1 MGPQLF
7 KSSMIGFI
15 CVLFV
20 YAGVLWVLDPCPSH
34 EQRLSRAASEPPH
47 EVGQS
52 FNSETSDDSLP
63 VLQCTPDAHLLFV
76 FGPATLAASMLNAL
90 FKRTVTF
97 SHHSDFSCRL
107 FLSILQ
113 I

>member
-1 MGPQLF
+1 MDPQLF
-7 KSSMIGFI
+7 KSSVIGFI

-34 EQRLSRAASEPPH
+34 EQRLSRAASAPQH
-47 EVGQS
+47 EAGPS
-52 FNSETSDDSLP
+52 FNSETSDDALL
-63 VLQCTPDAHLLFV
+63 VLQCTPETHLLFAA
-76 FGPATLAASMLNAL
+76 ATPDASMLNAL
-90 FKRTVTF
+90 FNRTVAF
-97 SHHSDFSCRL
+97 SRHSHFCYRL

>member
-1 MGPQLF
+1 MSHPLF
-7 KSSMIGFI
+7 KSSVIGLV

-20 YAGVLWVLDPCPSH
+20 YAGFVWVLDPCPGH
-34 EQRLSRAASEPPH
+34 EQHLSRAASEPHH
-47 EVGQS
+47 EAAPAS
-52 FNSETSDDSLP
+52 NSETSDDSLP
-63 VLQCTPDAHLLFV
+63 VLQCRPDAHLLL
-76 FGPATLAASMLNAL
+76 FGPATPEASMLNAL

-97 SHHSDFSCRL
+97 SHHSDSSYQL

>member
-1 MGPQLF
+1 MGHPVF
-7 KSSMIGFI
+7 KSCVIGLL

-20 YAGVLWVLDPCPSH
+20 YAGFVWVLDPCPGH
-34 EQRLSRAASEPPH
+34 EQHLSRAASEPHH
-47 EVGQS
+47 EAAPAS
-52 FNSETSDDSLP
+52 NSETSDDSLP
-63 VLQCTPDAHLLFV
+63 VLQCTPDAHLLL
-76 FGPATLAASMLNAL
+76 FGPATLEASMLNAL

-97 SHHSDFSCRL
+97 SHHSDFSYQL

>member
-1 MGPQLF
+1 MGPQVF
-7 KSSMIGFI
+7 KSSVIGFI

-20 YAGVLWVLDPCPSH
+20 YAGFVWVLDPCPGH
-34 EQRLSRAASEPPH
+34 EQHLSRAASEPHH
-47 EVGQS
+47 EAAPAS
-52 FNSETSDDSLP
+52 NSETSDDSLP
-63 VLQCTPDAHLLFV
+63 VLQCTPDAHLLL
-76 FGPATLAASMLNAL
+76 FGPATLEASMLNAL

-97 SHHSDFSCRL
+97 SHHSDFSYQL

>member
-1 MGPQLF
+1 MGRQLF
-7 KSSMIGFI
+7 KSCVIGLL

-20 YAGVLWVLDPCPSH
+20 YAGFVWVLDPSPSH
-34 EQRLSRAASEPPH
+34 EQRLSRAASEPHH
-47 EVGQS
+47 EAGPAS
-52 FNSETSDDSLP
+52 NSETSDDSLP
-63 VLQCTPDAHLLFV
+63 VLQCTPNAHLL
-76 FGPATLAASMLNAL
+76 FGPATLEASMLNAL

-97 SHHSDFSCRL
+97 SYHSDLPYRL

>member
-7 KSSMIGFI
+7 KSSVIGFI

-20 YAGVLWVLDPCPSH
+20 YAGVLWVLVPCPSH
-34 EQRLSRAASEPPH
+34 EQRLSRAASEPHH
-47 EVGQS
+47 EAGPAP
-52 FNSETSDDSLP
+52 NSETSDDSLP
-63 VLQCTPDAHLLFV
+63 VLQCTPDAHLL

-97 SHHSDFSCRL
+97 SHHSDFSYQL

>member
-1 MGPQLF
+1 MGHQLF
-7 KSSMIGFI
+7 RSCVRGLL

-20 YAGVLWVLDPCPSH
+20 YAGFVWVLDPCPDH
-34 EQRLSRAASEPPH
+34 EQHLSRAASEPHH
-47 EVGQS
+47 EAAPAS
-52 FNSETSDDSLP
+52 NSETSDDSLS
-63 VLQCTPDAHLLFV
+63 VLQCKPDAHLLLV
-76 FGPATLAASMLNAL
+76 GPATLEASMLNAL

-97 SHHSDFSCRL
+97 SHHSDFSYQL